1 MKSLRFGRNSL
12 VALCA
17 CAAVMTSCGE
27 EPPEPED
34 QPFEAYYVS
43 NQSSANIIS
52 FAKYEEKFE
61 SFLSSGQYS
70 STHLVGDERYEGR
83 KWPDAVAS
91 VISLSDSAIEIVPR
105 LAARDSC
112 YNLFS
117 GLEDWYTTEE
127 GDWYVA
133 FSVDITDEV
142 LSSIAS
148 RMRSKG
154 LPPYRTTKEV
164 IVNRGQMDVKIT
176 TRRDGIELGTV
187 VVAKGDSVTMPVDG
201 MVMHSDE
208 YTIEASGKSYTEKR
222 GMALDNLEGRPHR
235 IGKSEDGYRKYVLT
249 DHWFEIRVGE
259 L

>member
-1 MKSLRFGRNSL
+1 MKYSRFGRNSL
-12 VALCA
+12 AALCA
-17 CAAVMTSCGE
+17 GLAILTSCGE
-27 EPPEPED
+27 EPVEPPM
-34 QPFEAYYVS
+34 QPFETFDVW
-43 NQSSANIIS
+43 NRSSASIVS
-52 FAKYEEKFE
+52 FTKSGDRFE
-61 SFLSSGQYS
+61 SYMSQNEG
-70 STHLVGDERYEGR
+70 STTELWGDERLEA
-83 KWPDAVAS
+83 KIHPDAVAS

-148 RMRSKG
+148 KMRSKG

-222 GMALDNLEGRPHR
+222 GMALDNLESRPHR